1 MIERGAVVTVKRQAE
16 LLDLSRSNVYYQ
28 PRPVSE
34 RDLRLMRRIDE
45 LHLEAPYYGARKLA
59 VQLLREGHSIGRKH
73 VRTLMRRTGIEAL
86 YRKPRTSIPARE
98 AAIYPYLLENRAI
111 ERPNEV
117 WASDITYVPMAHGF
131 LYLMAI
137 IDVASRKVLA
147 WRLSNTLTA
156 DFCIE
161 ALEEALKKFGPPE
174 IFNTDQG
181 SQFTSEEWLTP
192 LKAAGV
198 AISMDGKGRWI
209 DNVFIERLWR
219 SVKYEEIYL
228 RGYANGHEAER
239 SLSKYFAFYNARRV
253 HETLG
258 YATPDE
264 VYFSASA
271 KALPTA
277 A

>member
-1 MIERGAVVTVKRQAE
+1 M
-16 LLDLSRSNVYYQ
+16 
-28 PRPVSE
+28 
-34 RDLRLMRRIDE
+34 LRM
-45 LHLEAPYYGARKLA
+45 
-59 VQLLREGHSIGRKH
+59 
-73 VRTLMRRTGIEAL
+73 GIEAL

-98 AAIYPYLLENRAI
+98 ATIYPYLLKNRTI

-117 WASDITYVPMAHGF
+117 WASDITYLPMAHGF

-137 IDVASRKVLA
+137 IDVMSRKVLA

-156 DFCIE
+156 EFCVE
-161 ALEEALKKFGPPE
+161 ALEEALKEFGPPQ

-181 SQFTSEEWLTP
+181 SQFTSDQWLTP
-192 LKAAGV
+192 LKSASV

-219 SVKYEEIYL
+219 SVKYEEVYL
-228 RGYANGHEAER
+228 RAYANGHEAQR
-239 SLSKYFAFYNARRV
+239 SLSRYFAFYNARRL

-264 VYFSASA
+264 VYFG
-271 KALPTA
+271 ALATTVPA
-277 A
+277 AA